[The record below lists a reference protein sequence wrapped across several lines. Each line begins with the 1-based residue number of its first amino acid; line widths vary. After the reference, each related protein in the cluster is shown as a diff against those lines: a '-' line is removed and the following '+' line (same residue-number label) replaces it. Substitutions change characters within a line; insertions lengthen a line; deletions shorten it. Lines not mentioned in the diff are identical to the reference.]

1 MVKFNFG
8 LGGDDQ
14 DSAQGDGTA
23 VPTPAG
29 QDDGATPVVTEPP
42 AVEPVIVD
50 NETPTEAPLKETSAN
65 PFADTAPVTEVPV
78 ETEAPVITDAPVVED
93 EAPATE
99 DPAETPNPFSLGNDD
114 AVMVAEEDKAEE
126 IEAPVVADIPL
137 PTPEPKQFESLERK
151 VEQPTKDEPTEPVIT
166 SVVLPTTNEEAPED
180 TKIETPKDE
189 VKPIVFGKEEDK
201 TPVEPPQ
208 SLAPSFSEKVE
219 KESSPEEEKPIV
231 LEKEDTTP
239 ATSTQDES
247 ASKSSK
253 DNPLATL
260 KLVKQEI
267 TDYVASHKENIKKY
281 QNDIRDLEKKIQAEK
296 TELSKKRSEF
306 SGLLKDMESLTQDFG
321 SGNGNSGNKPH
332 GNQNRRSD
340 FKK

>member
-23 VPTPAG
+23 VPTPSG
-29 QDDGATPVVTEPP
+29 QDDGATPVITEPP
-42 AVEPVIVD
+42 VVEPVIEED
-50 NETPTEAPLKETSAN
+50 NGTPTEAPMTETPAN
-65 PFADTAPVTEVPV
+65 PFADTTPQT
-78 ETEAPVITDAPVVED
+78 

-99 DPAETPNPFSLGNDD
+99 APQTEAPVVETKAPVITEAPVVETEAPAETPNPFSLGSDEP
-114 AVMVAEEDKAEE
+114 VVVEEVKPVET
-126 IEAPVVADIPL
+126 EAPVVEEVAPL
-137 PTPEPKQFESLERK
+137 TTPTPSPFKVPDQPKQSFEKPKKES
-151 VEQPTKDEPTEPVIT
+151 DEPLITTAVI
-166 SVVLPTTNEEAPED
+166 PTTNDEPKED
-180 TKIETPKDE
+180 TKIETPKE
-189 VKPIVFGKEEDK
+189 
-201 TPVEPPQ
+201 
-208 SLAPSFSEKVE
+208 EKV
-219 KESSPEEEKPIV
+219 
-231 LEKEDTTP
+231 P
-239 ATSTQDES
+239 AIKIDDS

-281 QNDIRDLEKKIQAEK
+281 QGDIRDLEKKIQEEK

-321 SGNGNSGNKPH
+321 SGNGNGGNKPN
-332 GNQNRRSD
+332 GTQNRKPD
-340 FKK
+340 FRK

>member
-42 AVEPVIVD
+42 AVEPVVED
-50 NETPTEAPLKETSAN
+50 NGTPTEAPMTETPAN

-78 ETEAPVITDAPVVED
+78 ETEAPIVTDAPVVET
-93 EAPATE
+93 ETPATE
-99 DPAETPNPFSLGNDD
+99 APAETPNPFSLGNDD
-114 AVMVAEEDKAEE
+114 AVVAEETKSVET
-126 IEAPVVADIPL
+126 EAPVIEEVPL

-151 VEQPTKDEPTEPVIT
+151 VEQPTKDEPTEPIIT
-166 SVVLPTTNEEAPED
+166 SVVLPTTNDEAPED
-180 TKIETPKDE
+180 AKIETPKDE
-189 VKPIVFGKEEDK
+189 VKPIVFEKEEDK

-219 KESSPEEEKPIV
+219 KESSPEEEKTIV

-239 ATSTQDES
+239 ATSTQDDS

-281 QNDIRDLEKKIQAEK
+281 QGDIRDLEKKIQEEK

-321 SGNGNSGNKPH
+321 SGNGNGGNKPN
-332 GNQNRRSD
+332 GNQNRRPAPR
-340 FKK
+340 K